1 MATVHVLDRGE
12 SFSDPERVAAHAA
25 SIGLVYERWSAARPL
40 VEDATPEDVL
50 AAYAADVE
58 RLKTEG
64 GYVTADV
71 VALSPDTPGLEE
83 LLARFR
89 VEHAHDEDEVRFVVA
104 GRGVFT
110 IRPEQGPVTAIEVVA
125 GDLLRVPAGT
135 LHWFD
140 LCADR
145 TIRAIRLFK
154 DPAGWVPRYTGSGA
168 ETRFAPV
175 CLGPSDVR
183 AEPPA

>member
-1 MATVHVLDRGE
+1 MATVHVLERDE
-12 SFSDPERVAAHAA
+12 TFSDPERVAAHAA
-25 SIGLVYERWSAARPL
+25 SIGLTYERWSASRPL
-40 VEDATPEDVL
+40 APDATADEIL
-50 AAYAADVE
+50 AAYADDVE
-58 RLKTEG
+58 RLKDDG
-64 GYVTADV
+64 GYMTADV
-71 VALSPDTPGLEE
+71 VALTPNTPDLEA

-89 VEHAHDEDEVRFVVA
+89 VEHAHDEDEVRFVVG

-110 IRPEQGPVTAIEVVA
+110 IHPAVGPVTAIEVVG

-140 LCADR
+140 LCAER

-154 DPAGWVPRYTGSGA
+154 DPSGWVPRYTGSGA
-168 ETRFAPV
+168 EQGFAPV

-183 AEPPA
+183 AEPAT